1 MTEKI
6 SVNSQAKLS
15 EAVTKPRH
23 FWSSGPARVRDVCR
37 LAYLFATEL
46 SMAGAV
52 EIIVRPVKSRR
63 TLEQNAKLWAMLA
76 DISHQVEWPV
86 NGVMQKLDSEDWK
99 ALMTAAARQ
108 EVRMASGI
116 NGGVVML
123 GVSTRRMTVAELGDV
138 IECMYAFG
146 SERGV
151 RWSEPKGQMPEQWEA
166 AA

>member
-1 MTEKI
+1 MTNVI
-6 SVNSQAKLS
+6 H
-15 EAVTKPRH
+15 KPRH
-23 FWSSGPARVRDVCR
+23 FWSAGPSRVREVLR

-46 SMAGAV
+46 SVSGSV

-63 TLEQNAKLWAMLA
+63 TLEQNAKLWAMLG
-76 DISHQVEWPV
+76 DISRQVDWPV

-108 EVRMASGI
+108 EIRMAQGI

-123 GVSTRRMTVAELGDV
+123 GESTKRMTVAELGDV

-146 SERGV
+146 ADKGV
-151 RWSEPKGQMPEQWEA
+151 IWSEPKGQMPEQWEA
-166 AA
+166 A